1 MIPVS
6 GNLNPSAFL
15 HKLGGTVG
23 RAIFS
28 QGPGAGARASTG
40 TTPEP
45 DKFSTTNL
53 TYPLNV
59 EGDPQQGHYI
69 SFFARV
75 IDNGQLTAVKD
86 AKGRIDATKARIKA
100 EVGEAGSTS
109 ASGQAMENIIASHA
123 ISGHTYAE
131 DRALASSGGS
141 QMTNSIQ
148 IQNRPTVRTKT
159 AISLYM
165 PPSVQVSY
173 ESKYGDQEIGIL
185 AETGYNAIK
194 AFTSGASTK
203 DQVMSVLGDAGQ
215 AVKQA
220 TLKALEVAAPG
231 AKALFAIDRGKIVTP
246 KMELMFEGIGRRN
259 FSFAFVFI
267 PKSEQE
273 SQVVKEIVYKF
284 KYHMAANYE
293 GGGANG
299 WREMSFPD
307 MFDIE
312 YMHIGKQ
319 NPNLNKIATCALTK
333 MDVEYGGDRYVSY
346 EGGAPQTTKL
356 SLSFTEFDIITK
368 DHIEQGY

>member
-23 RAIFS
+23 RAIF
-28 QGPGAGARASTG
+28 PGAGARASTG

-173 ESKYGDQEIGIL
+173 ESKYGD
-185 AETGYNAIK
+185 
-194 AFTSGASTK
+194 
-203 DQVMSVLGDAGQ
+203 
-215 AVKQA
+215 
-220 TLKALEVAAPG
+220 
-231 AKALFAIDRGKIVTP
+231 
-246 KMELMFEGIGRRN
+246 
-259 FSFAFVFI
+259 
-267 PKSEQE
+267 
-273 SQVVKEIVYKF
+273 
-284 KYHMAANYE
+284 
-293 GGGANG
+293 
-299 WREMSFPD
+299 
-307 MFDIE
+307 
-312 YMHIGKQ
+312 
-319 NPNLNKIATCALTK
+319 
-333 MDVEYGGDRYVSY
+333 
-346 EGGAPQTTKL
+346 
-356 SLSFTEFDIITK
+356 
-368 DHIEQGY
+368 